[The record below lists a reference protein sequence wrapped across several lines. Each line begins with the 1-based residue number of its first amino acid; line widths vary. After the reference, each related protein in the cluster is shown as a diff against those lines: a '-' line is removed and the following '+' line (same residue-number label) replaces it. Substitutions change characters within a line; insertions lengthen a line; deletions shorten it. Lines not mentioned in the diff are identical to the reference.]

1 MSYVLAGASL
11 SKLVLASDC
20 INTDKETL
28 GEAYI
33 GRSESEIAPGLRW
46 FYCAGLG
53 IALGCMGNFPS
64 PSWPDTPVSRLPQAA
79 YFRQASS
86 P

>member
-1 MSYVLAGASL
+1 MGYVLAGASL

-20 INTDKETL
+20 MNTDKETL

-33 GRSESEIAPGLRW
+33 GRSLSEIDTGLRW

-53 IALGCMGNFPS
+53 IALGCMGNPS
-64 PSWPDTPVSRLPQAA
+64 GHCPCFELPSKN
-79 YFRQASS
+79 
-86 P
+86 